1 MDLEKQS
8 FLESEIRFYSGVVSG
23 MTSLVTMLNKHGVS
37 VNDAFMDSLNK
48 KVEEISEGQKKR
60 FEELYSLV

>member
-8 FLESEIRFYSGVVSG
+8 FLESQILFHIGVVSG
-23 MTSLVTMLNKHGVS
+23 MNSLVTMLNEHGVS
-37 VNDAFMDSLNK
+37 VNDAFMNSLNK

-60 FEELYSLV
+60 FEELSSLV